1 MKIGVRAHDYGR
13 HEIEEYAQLL
23 AREGYETV
31 QLTLPKAFCGVESY
45 ADITAGMPERIREAF
60 EKYGVEIA
68 VQGCYQD
75 LANPEEEGRLAA
87 VDTLKKCLAYSK
99 AMGAKMT
106 GTETSWPHLSRM
118 EKVRR
123 FPFMMD
129 SLKRLAEE
137 ASRLDTW
144 LAIEPV
150 AWHPLEDADAAVEV
164 LRELDCDHVKIIFD
178 PANVLP
184 HPGMIRQDAYWKYC
198 FEALSPWIEAIHI
211 KDFTLDESGRYVPKL
226 LGQGDMEYEALAQF
240 LKTRPDMP
248 VLREEMD
255 PGTASEDLAFLRNLK
270 EAVKG

>member
-31 QLTLPKAFCGVESY
+31 QLTLPKAFVGVESY
-45 ADITAGMPERIREAF
+45 ADITPGMPVRIREAF
-60 EKYGVEIA
+60 EKYHVEIA

-75 LANPEEEGRLAA
+75 LANPDEEGRLAA
-87 VDTLKKCLAYSK
+87 VDTLKKCLAYGK
-99 AMGAKMT
+99 EMGAKMT

-123 FPFMMD
+123 FPLMMD

-137 ASRLDTW
+137 ACRLDTW

-150 AWHPLEDADAAVEV
+150 AWHPLEDADTAAEV
-164 LRELDCDHVKIIFD
+164 LHELNCDHVKIIFD

-184 HPGMIRQDAYWKYC
+184 IPGLIRQDAYWKHC
-198 FEALSPWIEAIHI
+198 FEVLRPWIEAIHI
-211 KDFTLDESGRYVPKL
+211 KDFTLDEKGQYVPKL
-226 LGQGDMEYEALAQF
+226 LGEGDMEYEGLSQF

-255 PGTASEDLAFLRNLK
+255 PKAAGADLAFLRKLK
-270 EAVKG
+270 EAAV